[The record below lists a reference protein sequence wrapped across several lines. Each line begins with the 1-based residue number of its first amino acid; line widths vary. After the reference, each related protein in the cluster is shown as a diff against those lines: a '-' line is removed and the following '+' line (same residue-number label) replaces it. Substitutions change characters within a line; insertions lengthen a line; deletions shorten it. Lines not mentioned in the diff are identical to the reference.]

1 MVPKSSRTL
10 HSVCSPV
17 NAWASVRKF
26 PCDDVWA
33 LTPYL
38 VGRTGAG
45 KSTIALALLRA
56 IPTTGSVTFDGRDIS
71 GLNLSDLR
79 SNVTIIPQHP
89 ELLSGTLRENL
100 DPFGEHDDAT
110 LNDVLRASGLHHTQD
125 EEGGI
130 GLDTDVSSGG
140 TNLSHGQ
147 RQILALA
154 RAILRRS
161 KLVILDEATAA
172 IGMSSEP
179 PDQAIA
185 NRQLCRSSD

>member
-1 MVPKSSRTL
+1 M
-10 HSVCSPV
+10 
-17 NAWASVRKF
+17 
-26 PCDDVWA
+26 
-33 LTPYL
+33 
-38 VGRTGAG
+38 
-45 KSTIALALLRA
+45 I
-56 IPTTGSVTFDGRDIS
+56 FDGIDIS
-71 GLNLSDLR
+71 QLNLASLR

-110 LNDVLRASGLHHTQD
+110 LNNVLRASGLHHTQD

-130 GLDTDVSSGG
+130 ALDTDVSSGG
-140 TNLSHGQ
+140 SNFSHGQ

-172 IGMSSEP
+172 IGTYHVSS
-179 PDQAIA
+179 IK
-185 NRQLCRSSD
+185 

>member
-1 MVPKSSRTL
+1 MV
-10 HSVCSPV
+10 
-17 NAWASVRKF
+17 
-26 PCDDVWA
+26 
-33 LTPYL
+33 
-38 VGRTGAG
+38 
-45 KSTIALALLRA
+45 
-56 IPTTGSVTFDGRDIS
+56 FDGIDTAQID
-71 GLNLSDLR
+71 LSAVR
-79 SNVTIIPQHP
+79 SNITIIPQDP

-100 DPFGEHDDAT
+100 DPFGEHDDST

-140 TNLSHGQ
+140 ANFSQGQ

-172 IGMSSEP
+172 IGTYLWDM
-179 PDQAIA
+179 
-185 NRQLCRSSD
+185 